1 MHTERSFL
9 HQIPSRVTAM
19 CSQITPNHVNS
30 NCVTGKK
37 LIFTTIEN
45 WYRKL
50 WESMTIALSPFLY
63 TNLSKLFSP
72 FMPIKKKNSQQNHYI
87 FTTLLYHFTARPSS
101 HWETSRCSVCAV
113 TV

>member
-72 FMPIKKKNSQQNHYI
+72 FMPIKKKILNKI
-87 FTTLLYHFTARPSS
+87 TTFSLHCYTILLQGPQ
-101 HWETSRCSVCAV
+101 V
-113 TV
+113 TVKPSDAVYV